1 MPRSLLFNV
10 IEKHIIRLFYIDEKF
25 LRQFKQLKQI
35 DHGSIN
41 VCQCAM
47 ASVQVVKT
55 EIEDLQAGDAGTDQ
69 QLIAVQTPTDD
80 QQLIMVT
87 FGGSGVTASDGTEGI
102 YVEQDIS
109 EGGETRLCDNETQT
123 ETVFGLEDLP
133 TVKEIVRKTIAKT
146 RKLEQEQH
154 KPTQDVTAGPIN
166 GIYTCNICAK
176 VCRNKIS
183 WQNHLSAHNGD
194 DVYMCGVCGQLF
206 TLRITLKAHLDIHVR
221 EERKLKKQRDLMYGS
236 ADLKIGGVYMPGDIV
251 PKDDDKSLN
260 KQLCLDTGNILNQDG
275 PHTDNYVAA
284 TEEVENIASPDSL
297 NIKEDT
303 ELMEDG
309 SVEDNE
315 GGFVYA
321 CNICGVQY
329 AVKEDCEKHLKVHTG
344 GADQAGSSKEDSPV
358 GSPSASPLE
367 KIVSPPKNR
376 WSSYIYACNV
386 CGKQYTNKSN
396 CKRHMM
402 IHTDDRKLYKC
413 EYCGKCF
420 SQKYEVR
427 MHARIHT
434 GEKPFTCAVCGKT
447 FTERGNWRRHT
458 QIHVRPQE
466 ASPYRCGICCKG
478 FFHAEKLQ
486 VHLQI
491 HSGQR
496 PFVCTV
502 CGRKVKKIGDMY
514 RHLRTHTGE
523 KPYKCQVCG
532 KGFAQNGNLKDH
544 MKVHTGE
551 KPHVCDL
558 CGQGFARKI
567 LLKDHIKSQ
576 HRGTTL
582 QDLTEAALEEI
593 ERQEAAME
601 NLDGTETIAAGN
613 VPKILSATTISK
625 TIPTSALGKT
635 IVIGGPEVTT
645 ADEAELLHEEQELE
659 LHDVHTTLTEKELEA
674 AHVLTVVQ
682 DGDNMLYT
690 LNPST
695 NQVQQIVVN
704 SEQAEQVVV
713 TTSAQSDLEVQNS

>member
-1 MPRSLLFNV
+1 
-10 IEKHIIRLFYIDEKF
+10 
-25 LRQFKQLKQI
+25 
-35 DHGSIN
+35 
-41 VCQCAM
+41 M
-47 ASVQVVKT
+47 AGIQVVKT
-55 EIEDLQAGDAGTDQ
+55 EVQNFGSGNNGVDQ
-69 QLIAVQTPTDD
+69 QLITVQTPTDD

-87 FGGSGVTASDGTEGI
+87 FSGSGMTAPDGTEAGI
-102 YVEQDIS
+102 YVEES
-109 EGGETRLCDNETQT
+109 VPGTSRLKDGETQT

-146 RKLEQEQH
+146 RKIEQEQQ
-154 KPTQDVTAGPIN
+154 KPVPDFTAGPVN
-166 GIYTCNICAK
+166 GIYTCTICAK

-183 WQNHLSAHNGD
+183 WQNHLAAHNGEE
-194 DVYMCGVCGQLF
+194 VYMCGVCGQLF
-206 TLRITLKAHLDIHVR
+206 DMRITLKAHLDIHAR
-221 EERKLKKQRDLMYGS
+221 EERKLKKQRNMMYGS
-236 ADLKIGGVYMPGDIV
+236 ATMTIGGVYMPGDIV
-251 PKDDDKSLN
+251 PKDEEKVLNKSL
-260 KQLCLDTGNILNQDG
+260 QLDSTGNILDQDG
-275 PHTDNYVAA
+275 SHSDSYVAA
-284 TEEVENIASPDSL
+284 TEEVEDMASPESVTVKDETSVMKDQPMENDS
-297 NIKEDT
+297 E
-303 ELMEDG
+303 G
-309 SVEDNE
+309 S
-315 GGFVYA
+315 FVYA
-321 CNICGVQY
+321 CNICGLQY
-329 AVKEDCEKHLKVHTG
+329 PVKEDCEKHLRVHTG
-344 GADQAGSSKEDSPV
+344 EAEEPGTSKEDDSPV
-358 GSPSASPLE
+358 PSPSSPQ
-367 KIVSPPKNR
+367 VSPPKNR

-402 IHTDDRKLYKC
+402 IHTEDRKLYEC
-413 EYCGKCF
+413 SYCGKRF
-420 SQKYEVR
+420 AQKYEVR

-478 FFHAEKLQ
+478 FFHPEKLQ

-601 NLDGTETIAAGN
+601 GLDGTDSLTAGSVIHEISSEN
-613 VPKILSATTISK
+613 VPKILSAT
-625 TIPTSALGKT
+625 ALGKT
-635 IVIGGPEVTT
+635 IVIGGPEVS
-645 ADEAELLHEEQELE
+645 AGDEAELLQEEQELE

-674 AHVLTVVQ
+674 AQVLTVVQ
-682 DGDNMLYT
+682 DADNNMLYT

-695 NQVQQIVVN
+695 NQVQQIVVT
-704 SEQAEQVVV
+704 SDSKEQIVV
-713 TTSAQSDLEVQNS
+713 TTNAQSDLEVQNS

>member
-1 MPRSLLFNV
+1 MANV
-10 IEKHIIRLFYIDEKF
+10 
-25 LRQFKQLKQI
+25 QI
-35 DHGSIN
+35 
-41 VCQCAM
+41 
-47 ASVQVVKT
+47 VKS
-55 EIEDLQAGDAGTDQ
+55 EIQTLGQGDGVDQ
-69 QLIAVQTPTDD
+69 QLVTVQTPSDD

-87 FGGSGVTASDGTEGI
+87 FAGSGMTTSDVADGSVI
-102 YVEQDIS
+102 Y
-109 EGGETRLCDNETQT
+109 GGENIEGATVSRETQT

-133 TVKEIVRKTIAKT
+133 TITKIIRNTIAKT
-146 RKLEQEQH
+146 RQQEH
-154 KPTQDVTAGPIN
+154 DVKSAPDMSSGPVN

-176 VCRNKIS
+176 VYRNKMS
-183 WQNHLSAHNGD
+183 WQNHLASHNGD
-194 DVYMCGVCGQLF
+194 EVFMCGVCGQLF
-206 TLRITLKAHLDIHVR
+206 NIRITLKAHLDIHIR
-221 EERKLKKQRDLMYGS
+221 EERKLKKQRDMMYGS
-236 ADLKIGGVYMPGDIV
+236 SDLKIGGVYLPGDII
-251 PKDDDKSLN
+251 PKDDEKALSKHLAVDNS
-260 KQLCLDTGNILNQDG
+260 DTNILNADG
-275 PHTDNYVAA
+275 TQSETYVAA
-284 TEEVENIASPDSL
+284 TEEVNEVPSPEPVEMKSDH
-297 NIKEDT
+297 IEDQP
-303 ELMEDG
+303 
-309 SVEDNE
+309 VDNE
-315 GGFVYA
+315 GDGNFVYA

-329 AVKEDCEKHLKVHTG
+329 AVKEECERHLLVHTG
-344 GADQAGSSKEDSPV
+344 GSDQVGTSKSSTDSSSNSLLSDSPRQSLDKRI
-358 GSPSASPLE
+358 SPVRN
-367 KIVSPPKNR
+367 K

-402 IHTDDRKLYKC
+402 IHTEDRKLYEC
-413 EYCGKCF
+413 EYCGKRF

-466 ASPYRCGICCKG
+466 SSPYRCGICCKG
-478 FFHAEKLQ
+478 FFHADKLQ

-551 KPHVCDL
+551 KPHICDL
-558 CGQGFARKI
+558 CGKDFARKI

-601 NLDGTETIAAGN
+601 GN
-613 VPKILSATTISK
+613 VPKIISAT
-625 TIPTSALGKT
+625 ALGKT
-635 IVIGGPEVTT
+635 IIMDGPEVST
-645 ADEAELLHEEQELE
+645 ADEAQLLHEEQELE
-659 LHDVHTTLTEKELEA
+659 LHDVHTSLTEKELEA

-695 NQVQQIVVN
+695 NTMQQIVVKPEESQQHVTIVT
-704 SEQAEQVVV
+704 SESIES
-713 TTSAQSDLEVQNS
+713 TEVQNS